1 MKTKTSTRDITAL
14 ENLLQDARN
23 EADKLRGRLK
33 KFEQILLSTRLIM
46 GHELKRPTTA
56 ITGYIDMV
64 LELEE
69 NISENAERHLTKARS
84 ECDLLN
90 ELNMIFLE
98 LLKTNTEKEALG
110 GTEIDIEKFFDE
122 MIVHLPEELNATE
135 RVRFSI
141 PPNSVRFQLNP
152 NAFKIILANVVE
164 NALLYS
170 PNSTPVHVEMEQV
183 VDKRHVEERTI
194 LKIKVVDRGEGIPK
208 DSLKKIFHP
217 FVRLNEDIY
226 GSGLGLT
233 LVRSLVELHGGNIS
247 IQSTANRGTTVFIAL
262 PEASPV
268 DLDEMP

>member
-1 MKTKTSTRDITAL
+1 MKTMTGTRDVTAL
-14 ENLLQDARN
+14 ENLLQDARR

-64 LELEE
+64 LELEDS
-69 NISENAERHLTKARS
+69 ISENAERHLGKARS

-90 ELNMIFLE
+90 ELNMFFLE
-98 LLKTNTEKEALG
+98 LLKTNTEKEVLG
-110 GTEIDIEKFFDE
+110 GTEIDIEKFFRE
-122 MIVHLPEELNATE
+122 MITHFPEELNATE
-135 RVRFSI
+135 RVRFNI
-141 PPNSVRFQLNP
+141 PPDSVRFQLNP

-170 PNSTPVHVEMEQV
+170 SSSTPVHVEMEQV
-183 VDKRHVEERTI
+183 KDKRHVEERTI
-194 LKIKVVDRGEGIPK
+194 LKIQVVDRGEGIPK
-208 DSLKKIFHP
+208 DSLTKIFHP

-247 IQSTANRGTTVFIAL
+247 IQSSANRGTTVFIAL

-268 DLDEMP
+268 DLDEVT